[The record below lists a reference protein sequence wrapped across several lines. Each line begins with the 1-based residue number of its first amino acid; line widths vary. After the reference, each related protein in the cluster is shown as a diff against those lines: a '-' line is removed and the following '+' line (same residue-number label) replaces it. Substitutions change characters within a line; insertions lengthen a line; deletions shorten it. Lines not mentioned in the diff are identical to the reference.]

1 MLRFIVLDE
10 FGGRLRAFATKR
22 EAKQFIRNKRGC
34 SVLEISIFDLSE
46 PCLL

>member
-1 MLRFIVLDE
+1 MLRFIIIDE

-34 SVLEISIFDLSE
+34 SVCEISIFDVSE
-46 PCLL
+46 ECLF